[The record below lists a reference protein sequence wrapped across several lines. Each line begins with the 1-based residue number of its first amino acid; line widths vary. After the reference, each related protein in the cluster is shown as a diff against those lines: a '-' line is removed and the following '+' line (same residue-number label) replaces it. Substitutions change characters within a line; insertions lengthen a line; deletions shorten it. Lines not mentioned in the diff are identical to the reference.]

1 MWKTDHDRRRRR
13 LRRNCGR
20 PICHSFLVMKSKT
33 MILATII
40 IAILLSTSTIWHVP
54 HVNSISLN
62 ALHRSP
68 NILRPIL
75 SARARLSTIKS
86 TSALLAVPSS
96 TKGGRPRRYNTNSSR
111 TQSQNTHSTPT
122 VESRWQRAV
131 RIEQRTQF
139 ALENLQQRINL
150 QNSINDP
157 GNSDGQLSPT
167 GRNTIIIRRSKTGVR
182 SSVPSG
188 SLIAEQQPQSIVT
201 FPDIR
206 ECNSALAAFGDGGDL
221 LRALRLYFKMRKA
234 TQLALSSLSSS
245 NASSDETPLVPTPT
259 LVTFSTLMSRAV
271 SLGKPQVALRIWK
284 VMRDQTD
291 FFSYAST
298 AFSTDNNSNSKAS
311 NAPTIKASELK
322 NLIVPDVKS
331 ANILMNTYAKLG
343 DIEAAEDLMKQM
355 QTKPALSQHDQQQT
369 SPQNIIFGGGID
381 VPYLKPNLVTYNTLL
396 DACQKTGE
404 IDKALYWKSVLE
416 RESNQKEGGRNR
428 ATITYKNGKTRSI
441 RLRPDARTYTILI
454 GTVANKKASSSY
466 SYGTH
471 DPSLAFQLLEE
482 MRSKHRI
489 ALNPLTY
496 SALIDVCGRCKRSD
510 LALKALR
517 LMLRD
522 ERMMKQMEYHAKK
535 NASNSNYDAASMQ
548 QQTVGAWTAAINAC
562 GKTGRIDT
570 ALKLFFVSMPRF
582 KVKPNVI
589 TCSCLLDSLLKK
601 GKTADSLEVLRYMK
615 NHNLSPSEYIYTS
628 FMNYAGHLAGLEQSK
643 QRQHRRNDQ
652 QSQKLD
658 DQNGG
663 NNRPRPSLSIS
674 NNATE
679 TTKSAGSN
687 STSEGDLTKAV
698 DVYSELMSTL
708 ITTTERNTPP
718 KRAAEHSKSTP
729 HSQMPTDTTLVTT
742 NNELYQV
749 TLVFR
754 EMKASGVTPD
764 LGSYNTLLRS
774 CSKSGDVERAQEFLQ
789 EILDSSN
796 DLEPNDRTWRA
807 VLRTAGK
814 AKRSD
819 IVLQTWKSAV
829 TDMGGESEDDGS
841 ISKKIGKKS
850 LSSSSKKKRK
860 TNNLSLQTFRT
871 FLMAMLI
878 CAWDLRESDK
888 HTCIELY
895 KIIIKCYNAL
905 HKGQSLDDLETS
917 ELYMG
922 MHLIDSK
929 AATNHPQV
937 LASVL
942 QAVVNLQHLLD
953 PNDAWKDKLKVLGTS
968 IAGTECL
975 GGGYKGDGSASL
987 SYFDK
992 KALQTVRSW
1001 TSKQASESQLQ

>member
-1 MWKTDHDRRRRR
+1 M
-13 LRRNCGR
+13 
-20 PICHSFLVMKSKT
+20 V
-33 MILATII
+33 LAPII
-40 IAILLSTSTIWHVP
+40 IAILLSTSTILL
-54 HVNSISLN
+54 VNSLSLTTFKHPTTLSTQYISTR
-62 ALHRSP
+62 RSGR
-68 NILRPIL
+68 NIRPSIP
-75 SARARLSTIKS
+75 STRTRLSTMPS
-86 TSALLAVPSS
+86 TSVLLAVPSS
-96 TKGGRPRRYNTNSSR
+96 TKDGRPKRYNANNNSR

-150 QNSINDP
+150 QNNSNDP
-157 GNSDGQLSPT
+157 GNSDAQLSPT
-167 GRNTIIIRRSKTGVR
+167 GKNTIIIRRGKTGVR
-182 SSVPSG
+182 SSLPSAP
-188 SLIAEQQPQSIVT
+188 LVTQKQQQSSTVT

-234 TQLALSSLSSS
+234 TQLALSALSSS

-291 FFSYAST
+291 FFSYTSAAS
-298 AFSTDNNSNSKAS
+298 SIDNSINSKAS
-311 NAPTIKASELK
+311 NSPTIKASELK

-355 QTKPALSQHDQQQT
+355 QTKPVLSQQDKQHA
-369 SPQNIIFGGGID
+369 SPQNVVFGGGID
-381 VPYLKPNLVTYNTLL
+381 VPCLKPNLVTYNTLL

-454 GTVANKKASSSY
+454 GTVANKKASSSD

-482 MRSKHRI
+482 MKSKHRI
-489 ALNPLTY
+489 APNPLTY

-522 ERMMKQMEYHAKK
+522 ERMMKQMEYHARK
-535 NASNSNYDAASMQ
+535 NASNSNYDTTSMQ

-628 FMNYAGHLAGLEQSK
+628 FMNYAGRLAGLEQNK
-643 QRQHRRNDQ
+643 QRQYRRNDQ
-652 QSQKLD
+652 QNHKLD
-658 DQNGG
+658 DPNGG
-663 NNRPRPSLSIS
+663 NNRPRPSLS
-674 NNATE
+674 NNATD
-679 TTKSAGSN
+679 TTVGATQPKSSEKR
-687 STSEGDLTKAV
+687 SEGDLTKAV

-708 ITTTERNTPP
+708 ITTTARSNPP
-718 KRAAEHSKSTP
+718 KRKAQYSKNTP
-729 HSQMPTDTTLVTT
+729 TERPSITT

-774 CSKSGDVERAQEFLQ
+774 CSTSGDVERAQEFLQ

-829 TDMGGESEDDGS
+829 ADMGGESEDNGN
-841 ISKKIGKKS
+841 ISKKIGTKK
-850 LSSSSKKKRK
+850 SSSSSSKKRK

-888 HTCIELY
+888 HTSIELY

-905 HKGQSLDDLETS
+905 HKDQSPEDLEKP
-917 ELYMG
+917 ELHMG

-929 AATNHPQV
+929 AAMDHPQV

-942 QAVVNLQHLLD
+942 QAVVNLQNLLD
-953 PNDAWKDKLKVLGTS
+953 PDDDWKDKLKVLGTS
-968 IAGTECL
+968 IAGAECL
-975 GGGYKGDGSASL
+975 SGGYKGNGSASL

-992 KALQTVRSW
+992 RALKTVRSW
-1001 TSKQASESQLQ
+1001 SSKQAIE